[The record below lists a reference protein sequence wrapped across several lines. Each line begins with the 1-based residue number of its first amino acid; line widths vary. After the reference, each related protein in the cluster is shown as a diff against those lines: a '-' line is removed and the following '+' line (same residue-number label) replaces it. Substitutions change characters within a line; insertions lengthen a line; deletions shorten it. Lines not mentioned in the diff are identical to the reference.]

1 MITDTHAFH
10 VQFPYDDFW
19 NAYSF
24 LDSPFRTVETVGIL
38 LLFSCFA
45 LVGFVVL
52 LLLIRSQISEPLMG
66 SVVIVE
72 INIFCNRN
80 LEFCLSF
87 IEMLAKIL
95 LFDGC
100 EEGLDHSIIVGAARC
115 GEGLRDPI
123 FPQLL
128 TEIEGSI
135 LSALVAVKKQSFRT
149 LPRLIGAFKGLRNEV
164 FINVLRHCIRDD
176 LTGIEVNHNA

>member
-1 MITDTHAFH
+1 MQCRHSVYSMYHRIDGEIRING
-10 VQFPYDDFW
+10 W

-52 LLLIRSQISEPLMG
+52 LLRLIRSQIPEPLVS

-80 LEFCLSF
+80 LEFHLGF

-100 EEGLDHSIIVGAARC
+100 KEGLDHSIIMGTSRC
-115 GEGLRDPI
+115 
-123 FPQLL
+123 
-128 TEIEGSI
+128 
-135 LSALVAVKKQSFRT
+135 
-149 LPRLIGAFKGLRNEV
+149 
-164 FINVLRHCIRDD
+164 
-176 LTGIEVNHNA
+176 

>member
-1 MITDTHAFH
+1 MPT
-10 VQFPYDDFW
+10 VFW
-19 NAYSF
+19 
-24 LDSPFRTVETVGIL
+24 TVLFGQSETVGIL
-38 LLFSCFA
+38 LLFSCYV
-45 LVGFVVL
+45 LVGFVVFL
-52 LLLIRSQISEPLMG
+52 LRLIWRQISEPLVW

-72 INIFCNRN
+72 IDIFCDRN
-80 LEFCLSF
+80 LEFCLGF

-100 EEGLDHSIIVGAARC
+100 EEGLDYSIIVGAARC

-149 LPRLIGAFKGLRNEV
+149 
-164 FINVLRHCIRDD
+164 
-176 LTGIEVNHNA
+176 